1 MVADEVQRKPS
12 IWPRVAHYPF
22 FFGILILTRARCIQT
37 LSSPAVAANMV
48 KAEAGDE
55 AATVV
60 EAMLKQV
67 IVYVPPLCRVNF
79 QPFRVNSLI
88 MMNGWKGF

>member
-1 MVADEVQRKPS
+1 M
-12 IWPRVAHYPF
+12 
-22 FFGILILTRARCIQT
+22 IQT

-67 IVYVPPLCRVNF
+67 NCARL
-79 QPFRVNSLI
+79 
-88 MMNGWKGF
+88 